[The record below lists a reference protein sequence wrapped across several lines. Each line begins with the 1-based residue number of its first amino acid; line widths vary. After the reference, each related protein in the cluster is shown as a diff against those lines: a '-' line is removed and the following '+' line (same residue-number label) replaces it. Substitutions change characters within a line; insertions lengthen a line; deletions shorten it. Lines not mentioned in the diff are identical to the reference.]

1 MRLRGGSWPLH
12 IIPMNTTEYIISPE
26 KVSLFDLPVFTGTIQ
41 QVAFPDV
48 VKPASKKR
56 RLDNDGAAEID
67 ISGQI
72 SGTSTRPITINTG
85 IEEHE
90 SQVVLFRNIIRVPFP
105 GHQIP
110 KDDINRYEALL
121 FDIRQSLV
129 DCNSNSQAFRVPVKL
144 QLDVN
149 RGRLD
154 ILGLVAKSPLLFSV
168 NISGSKRL
176 IDDVQLFN
184 DLKSNRKVVFDGSPL
199 IVPHPVICI
208 QTNIGEKLSTGYS
221 EHHELVINFGAA
233 LPSSASPSVIA
244 AEITVYPLFGKLL
257 KRAFP
262 SLTQERID
270 YLLPNKQ
277 LAKLYNSGQ
286 SNAIP
291 RPKVTPIQFYQA
303 ICDHNL
309 LDAPP
314 LIQHAELRTSLLDY
328 QRRAVRWCLLKEGKV
343 ISRESNAIV
352 DIDEES
358 VEFPPWGWDE
368 IVDSGQKYWIAP
380 ELGQVCRDEN
390 RLRQDT
396 LAMAR
401 SGAKALLAEEM
412 GLGKS
417 LETIALI
424 LLNQRPECEIGE
436 PAVDLYSGNIVAKA
450 KTTLIVTPW
459 SIHRQWIEELKRH
472 APSLSVYVYLGGSI
486 VKNRVTADVLAQ
498 YDVVLTTYSTIS
510 RELHYTQKLP
520 ERNMRRERK
529 YILFRSPLIQL
540 EFWRV
545 VLDEVQLVENGVG
558 NAAQVARTIPRFH
571 AWGVSGTPVR
581 NDLSDLA
588 GLLQFLWLFPFIRG
602 QQASIWDRV
611 CTDPVSFC
619 ELFSRFS
626 MRHTKD
632 MVKESISLPPQRRVV
647 LTIPFTTVEE
657 HNYRHL
663 FQEFLDDCGFTP
675 DGAPARGEWDPSEE
689 LPKMSS
695 WLGRLRQTCC
705 HAQIGAGNRRALGGG
720 PLRTVTDVLEAMFEN
735 AQSLVLTDERTY
747 WTSKIQRAQLLEQA
761 KEQEPALEL
770 LYEALEGVR
779 KVLGACRNQLA
790 EELEK
795 QQDFRK
801 RADRRAELANTAS
814 KAEEADETKKEE
826 RLLLDQ
832 LEKEE
837 EESLKGRA
845 LAARLR
851 VRTFLELEHRCLFF
865 IASIHFQKENKELED
880 KFYGLA
886 EQARRE
892 LLQESESKAQKLMN
906 AVISMAKKHEFVEI
920 PEIERVDELEGAL
933 EGRST
938 INKARTISAVLNEQ
952 ANLLD
957 EWREKVISLLCQ
969 KLVDRDAE
977 PDGEEYGESLD
988 AQEEGFSYQ
997 EAIRQTVAD
1006 RNEAVNGV
1014 RNNLVEYDIG
1024 RADQLDKRTELA
1036 QKLLEERKKVK
1047 PPLYMG
1053 SLKLIYDELRRLT
1066 SQMAFDAQDANGPR
1080 QQRLEIEYSIAN
1092 KELEELRQV
1101 ISLQKKCVEQ
1111 LDREV
1116 LFFRSVYNARIE
1128 YYKQLQQISD
1138 GVAEFVPKEPE
1149 KLPKAAI
1156 ANEAKILS
1164 RIDKGYARLRYL
1176 EHLRNSILGTTGSV
1190 PESERIC
1197 VICQSPFEI
1206 GSLTVCGHQYCREC
1220 MLEWWK
1226 FHRSCPIC
1234 KRHLKDRDIYNI
1246 SYKPSEIR
1254 VKEEKS
1260 HMQHQS
1266 LSAARQ
1272 IYSNMNEDVLSRI
1285 KSIDL
1290 VGSYGSKID
1299 MILRHMIWLR
1309 EHEPNVQVV
1318 LFSQW
1323 ADFLYLLGI
1332 ALFRHSIKYATL
1344 ERNMEEFKSNPEVM
1358 CFLLHAK
1365 SQSSGL
1371 TLINATHV
1379 ILCEPLFNTALELQA
1394 ISRVHRIGQS
1404 RPTTVWMYEISGT
1417 VEESILALT
1426 TKRRV
1431 AWLQQSNAVSA
1442 DGAFDQ
1448 RPSITEAKLD
1458 ISNSIEL
1465 QKASGKMIGRRGE
1478 GEIVPQDEL
1487 WDLFFGASSNSAT
1500 NKGVELLNIALAH
1513 RDGGEM
1519 DVVATEYRRQ
1529 VAADAAER
1537 RATAI

>member
-1 MRLRGGSWPLH
+1 
-12 IIPMNTTEYIISPE
+12 MNTAEYIISPE
-26 KVSLFDLPVFTGTIQ
+26 NVSLFDLNILTNAIQ
-41 QVAFPDV
+41 QVAFAKV
-48 VKPASKKR
+48 AGSAWKKR
-56 RLDNDGAAEID
+56 RLNNDGIAEID
-67 ISGQI
+67 IARDI
-72 SGTSTRPITINTG
+72 SGSSTRPVTINTG
-85 IEEHE
+85 IEEYE
-90 SQVVLFRNIIRVPFP
+90 DQIVLFRNTIRVPLP
-105 GHQIP
+105 SDQIC
-110 KDDINRYEALL
+110 KDELDRYQTLLSEIFLALE
-121 FDIRQSLV
+121 DH
-129 DCNSNSQAFRVPVKL
+129 NSISQTFRVPVKF

-149 RGRLD
+149 TGRLD
-154 ILGLVAKSPLLFSV
+154 IIGLVAKSPLLFSV
-168 NISGSKRL
+168 SISGIQSL
-176 IDDVQLFN
+176 IHDVQLFN
-184 DLKSNRKVVFDGSPL
+184 DTKSSRKVVFDGSPL
-199 IVPHPVICI
+199 IVPHPVVCI
-208 QTNIGEKLSTGYS
+208 RKTIGPASASSIPAEY
-221 EHHELVINFGAA
+221 ELVINFGAA

-244 AEITVYPLFGKLL
+244 AELTIYPIFGKLL

-262 SLTQERID
+262 TLAQERID
-270 YLLPNKQ
+270 YLLPNKE
-277 LAKLYNSGQ
+277 LAKLYNNGQ
-286 SNAIP
+286 STAIP
-291 RPKVTPIQFYQA
+291 RPRVTPIEFYQA
-303 ICDHNL
+303 ICDHKL
-309 LDAPP
+309 PDTPP
-314 LIQHAELRTSLLDY
+314 LIQHADLRTSLLDF
-328 QRRAVRWCLLKEGKV
+328 QRRAVRWCLRMEGKV
-343 ISRESNAIV
+343 ISREANAIV

-358 VEFPPWGWDE
+358 IEFPPWGWEEVIESDR
-368 IVDSGQKYWIAP
+368 KYWIAP
-380 ELGQVCRDEN
+380 ELGQVCKDEKL
-390 RLRQDT
+390 LRQETLT
-396 LAMAR
+396 LAK
-401 SGAKALLAEEM
+401 SGAKGLLAEEM

-424 LLNQRPECEIGE
+424 LLNKRPENEIGD
-436 PAVDLYSGNIVAKA
+436 PVVDLYSGDIVKKA
-450 KTTLIVTPW
+450 KSTLIVTPW
-459 SIHRQWIEELKRH
+459 SIHRQWIEELQRH
-472 APSLSVYVYLGGSI
+472 APSLSVYVYYGGTN
-486 VKNRVTADVLAQ
+486 VKNRITADVLAK

-520 ERNMRRERK
+520 ERNMRRQRK
-529 YILFRSPLIQL
+529 YELFRSPLIQL

-558 NAAQVARTIPRFH
+558 NAAQVARTVPRFH

-602 QQASIWDRV
+602 HQASIWDRV
-611 CTDPVSFC
+611 CTDSESFC
-619 ELFSRFS
+619 DLFSRFS

-632 MVKESISLPPQRRVV
+632 MVKDSISLPPQRRIV

-657 HNYRHL
+657 NNYRHL

-675 DGAPARGEWDPSEE
+675 NGAPARSDWDPTEE
-689 LPKMSS
+689 LPKMSR

-720 PLRTVTDVLEAMFEN
+720 PLRTVNDVLEAMFEN
-735 AQSLVLTDERTY
+735 AQSVVLTDERSY
-747 WTSKIQRAQLLEQA
+747 WTSKIQRGQLLEQA
-761 KEQEPALEL
+761 KEQEPALQL

-779 KVLGACRNQLA
+779 KVLAACRNQLA
-790 EELEK
+790 EEGERQK
-795 QQDFRK
+795 EFRK
-801 RADRRAELANTAS
+801 KADRRAELATIAS
-814 KAEEADETKKEE
+814 KGKEDDVTTIEE
-826 RLLLDQ
+826 RSLLDQ

-880 KFYGLA
+880 EYYGLA
-886 EQARRE
+886 EKARRE

-906 AVISMAKKHEFVEI
+906 TVISIAKNHEYVEI
-920 PEIERVDELEGAL
+920 PEIESVDELQGAL
-933 EGRST
+933 ECRST
-938 INKARTISAVLNEQ
+938 VNKARTISAILNEQ

-957 EWREKVISLLCQ
+957 EWREKVITLLCQ

-977 PDGEEYGESLD
+977 PDGEEYSESLD

-997 EAIRQTVAD
+997 EAIRQAVAD
-1006 RNEAVNGV
+1006 RNEAVNGI
-1014 RNNLVEYDIG
+1014 RNNLVEYDVG

-1036 QKLLEERKKVK
+1036 KKLLDERKKVK
-1047 PPLYMG
+1047 PPSYLG
-1053 SLKLIYDELRRLT
+1053 SLKLVYDELRRLA
-1066 SQMAFDAQDANGPR
+1066 SQVAYDAQDATGGR
-1080 QQRLEIEYSIAN
+1080 QHRLEIEYSIAN
-1092 KELEELRQV
+1092 KELENLRQV
-1101 ISLQKKCVEQ
+1101 ITSQKKCIEQ
-1111 LDREV
+1111 LDKEV

-1128 YYKQLQQISD
+1128 YYKQLQQVSD

-1149 KLPKAAI
+1149 KLPKSAV

-1176 EHLRNSILGTTGSV
+1176 EHLRNSILGNTGSV
-1190 PESERIC
+1190 PETERMC

-1234 KRHLKDRDIYNI
+1234 KRHLKDRDVYNI

-1260 HMQHQS
+1260 HIQHHG
-1266 LSAARQ
+1266 LSAARR
-1272 IYSNMNEDVLSRI
+1272 IYSDMNEEVLNKI

-1290 VGSYGSKID
+1290 IGSYGSKID

-1323 ADFLYLLGI
+1323 ADFLYLLGM

-1394 ISRVHRIGQS
+1394 ISRVHRIGQA
-1404 RPTTVWMYEISGT
+1404 RPTTIWMYAISDT
-1417 VEESILALT
+1417 VEESVLGLT
-1426 TKRRV
+1426 TKRRL
-1431 AWLQQSNAVSA
+1431 ALLHQSNAPST
-1442 DGAFDQ
+1442 DGTSEQ
-1448 RPSITEAKLD
+1448 RRPITEAKLD

-1487 WDLFFGASSNSAT
+1487 WDLFFGESAATET
-1500 NKGVELLNIALAH
+1500 NNDVKLLDIALAN
-1513 RDGGEM
+1513 RDGSEM
-1519 DVVATEYRRQ
+1519 DSLAMDYRRQ
-1529 VAADAAER
+1529 VIADAAER
-1537 RATAI
+1537 RATVI